1 MSTSRDEARSGRTL
15 VLGVG
20 NVLMGDDGL
29 GPAVLARLL
38 QEWRLPPEVSCLDGA
53 TGGLALLPEIE
64 DAERVLL
71 IDAIDVGAAP
81 GSDVV
86 LERGEFPRYCGPRLS
101 PHEVGLTDVLALA
114 RLRGTLPRQAA
125 AIGLQP
131 GAISAS
137 PGLSEAVAA
146 RLPDL
151 VGHVVERLVAWGH
164 ELRPETEMRRSPS

>member
-1 MSTSRDEARSGRTL
+1 MSTSRDELRAGRTL

-38 QEWRLPPEVSCLDGA
+38 QEWRLPPEVSCLDGG

-86 LERGEFPRYCGPRLS
+86 LERGELPRYFGLRIS
-101 PHEVGLTDVLALA
+101 PHEVGLMDLLALA
-114 RLRGTLPRQAA
+114 ELRGSLPRQVAA
-125 AIGLQP
+125 LGVQP
-131 GAISAS
+131 DRVAPS
-137 PGLSEAVAA
+137 PGLSDAVAG

-151 VGHVVERLVAWGH
+151 VRRVVERLAEWGH
-164 ELRPETEMRRSPS
+164 EVRPG

>member
-1 MSTSRDEARSGRTL
+1 MSTSRDEARAGRTL

-29 GPAVLARLL
+29 GPAALARLL

-86 LERGEFPRYCGPRLS
+86 LERGEFPRYCGLRVS
-101 PHEVGLTDVLALA
+101 PHEVGLMDLLALA
-114 RLRGTLPRQAA
+114 ELRGSLPRQVAA
-125 AIGLQP
+125 LGVQP
-131 GAISAS
+131 GRVVPS
-137 PGLSEAVAA
+137 PWLSDAVAG

-151 VGHVVERLVAWGH
+151 VRRVVERLAEWGH
-164 ELRPETEMRRSPS
+164 EVRPG